1 MLRFL
6 FDWIHDASD
15 YLIQHGWN
23 ESLVNFLSGI
33 FILAVLAASAF
44 VVYWVVRVI
53 LKKILKAAYRR
64 HPKAWIEVLLKRQTL
79 SFICYFLL
87 CLFYSKGIAYMFS
100 ELPAWIPF
108 VTKVLKLLSLYFFL
122 RALTGVIWTIFDI
135 RQATIVNKTVAMKG
149 LIQFITVIV
158 YFIGGIVAVAI
169 LANKQPLAFIGG
181 LSAASAV
188 LMLVFKDSI
197 VGLVAGVQISLNDM
211 VRIGDWI
218 TMPSQGVDGNV
229 IDISLTT
236 VKVQNFDLT
245 IMSMPT
251 ASLISH
257 SVQNWRGL
265 QISGGRRIQRSI
277 YLDLTSIEFCNDAML
292 EQFGK
297 MDLLHDFIESRRTG
311 KDAFGSAGKE
321 ILTNVDVFMKYTEAY
336 LRNHPKI
343 HHESDF
349 TLLVRQLP
357 AGDDG
362 LPVQVYCF
370 TVTPEWVAY
379 EAIASQVMSHLLAM
393 LPFFG
398 LRVYQRS
405 ALADTRNLA
414 WGDLPVSGKKSD
426 GRA

>member
-23 ESLVNFLSGI
+23 ESLVDFLSGI
-33 FILAVLAASAF
+33 FILAVLAASAS
-44 VVYWVVRVI
+44 VVYWVVRII

-108 VTKVLKLLSLYFFL
+108 VTKVLKLFSLYFFL

-135 RQATIVNKTVAMKG
+135 RQATILNKTVAMKG

-229 IDISLTT
+229 TDISLTT

-245 IMSMPT
+245 IISMPT
-251 ASLISH
+251 AALISQ

-277 YLDLTSIEFCNDAML
+277 YVDFTSISFCDEAML
-292 EQFGK
+292 EKFGQI
-297 MDLLHDFIESRRTG
+297 DLLHDSIEAGKTG
-311 KDAFGSAGKE
+311 KNAAGTAVRAG
-321 ILTNVDVFMKYTEAY
+321 LTNVDVFMRYTEAY
-336 LRNHPKI
+336 LRNHPRI
-343 HHESDF
+343 HHEADF

-357 AGDDG
+357 AGDEG
-362 LPVQVYCF
+362 LPIQVYCF
-370 TVTPEWVAY
+370 TVTPEWLAY
-379 EAIASQVMSHLLAM
+379 EAIASEVMSHLLAM

-405 ALADTRNLA
+405 AHPDTRSLEV
-414 WGDLPVSGKKSD
+414 GDLPFPGKAGAED
-426 GRA
+426 

>member
-1 MLRFL
+1 M
-6 FDWIHDASD
+6 
-15 YLIQHGWN
+15 
-23 ESLVNFLSGI
+23 
-33 FILAVLAASAF
+33 
-44 VVYWVVRVI
+44 
-53 LKKILKAAYRR
+53 
-64 HPKAWIEVLLKRQTL
+64 
-79 SFICYFLL
+79 
-87 CLFYSKGIAYMFS
+87 
-100 ELPAWIPF
+100 
-108 VTKVLKLLSLYFFL
+108 YFFL

-229 IDISLTT
+229 TDISLTT

-245 IMSMPT
+245 IISMPT
-251 ASLISH
+251 AALISQ

-277 YLDLTSIEFCNDAML
+277 YVDFTSISFCDEAML
-292 EQFGK
+292 EKFGQI
-297 MDLLHDFIESRRTG
+297 DLLHDSIEAGKTG
-311 KDAFGSAGKE
+311 KNAAGTAVRAG
-321 ILTNVDVFMKYTEAY
+321 LTNVDVFMRYTEAY
-336 LRNHPKI
+336 LRNHPRI
-343 HHESDF
+343 HHEADF

-357 AGDDG
+357 AGDEG
-362 LPVQVYCF
+362 LPIQVYCF
-370 TVTPEWVAY
+370 TVTPEWLAY
-379 EAIASQVMSHLLAM
+379 EAIASEVMSHLLAM

-405 ALADTRNLA
+405 AHPDTRSLEV
-414 WGDLPVSGKKSD
+414 GDLPFPGKAGAED
-426 GRA
+426 

>member
-23 ESLVNFLSGI
+23 ESLVNFLSGV
-33 FILAVLAASAF
+33 FILAVLVASAF
-44 VVYWVVRVI
+44 VVYWVVRII
-53 LKKILKAAYRR
+53 LKKILKTAYRR

-245 IMSMPT
+245 IISMPT
-251 ASLISH
+251 AALINQ

-292 EQFGK
+292 EQFCK
-297 MDLLHDFIESRRTG
+297 MDLLHDFIETRRTG
-311 KDAFGSAGKE
+311 KNASGSAGKE

>member
-23 ESLVNFLSGI
+23 ESLVNFLSGV
-33 FILAVLAASAF
+33 FILAVLVASAF
-44 VVYWVVRVI
+44 VVYWVVRII
-53 LKKILKAAYRR
+53 LKKILKTAYRR

-229 IDISLTT
+229 TRRGRECDRHIADYGQGAEFRLDDY
-236 VKVQNFDLT
+236 FDADRRADKPVGAELAGLADFGRAED
-245 IMSMPT
+245 T
-251 ASLISH
+251 A
-257 SVQNWRGL
+257 Q
-265 QISGGRRIQRSI
+265 
-277 YLDLTSIEFCNDAML
+277 
-292 EQFGK
+292 
-297 MDLLHDFIESRRTG
+297 
-311 KDAFGSAGKE
+311 
-321 ILTNVDVFMKYTEAY
+321 Y
-336 LRNHPKI
+336 LRGFYQHQ
-343 HHESDF
+343 
-349 TLLVRQLP
+349 LLR
-357 AGDDG
+357 
-362 LPVQVYCF
+362 
-370 TVTPEWVAY
+370 
-379 EAIASQVMSHLLAM
+379 
-393 LPFFG
+393 
-398 LRVYQRS
+398 
-405 ALADTRNLA
+405 
-414 WGDLPVSGKKSD
+414 
-426 GRA
+426 

>member
-23 ESLVNFLSGI
+23 ESLVKFLSGI
-33 FILAVLAASAF
+33 FILAVLVASAF
-44 VVYWVVRVI
+44 VVYWVVRII

-245 IMSMPT
+245 IISMPT
-251 ASLISH
+251 AALISQ

-297 MDLLHDFIESRRTG
+297 MGLLHDFIESRRTG